1 MTASSTIEM
10 RVRDRAASSAP
21 EDAAEKVLGVAPS
34 AGSEERF
41 ASAVHWTYGIGWGAA
56 RGVLAALGF
65 KGPTATLLHFTVV
78 WGSAL
83 VMLPKLDV
91 APPVRE
97 WGVPELA
104 IDAMHHGVYAAATA
118 VAYRMLAGGTDQQR

>member
-1 MTASSTIEM
+1 
-10 RVRDRAASSAP
+10 
-21 EDAAEKVLGVAPS
+21 L
-34 AGSEERF
+34 
-41 ASAVHWTYGIGWGAA
+41 GAA

-65 KGPTATLLHFTVV
+65 RGPAATLLHFGAV

-104 IDAMHHGVYAAATA
+104 IDAMHHGVYWGREA
-118 VAYRMLAGGTDQQR
+118 